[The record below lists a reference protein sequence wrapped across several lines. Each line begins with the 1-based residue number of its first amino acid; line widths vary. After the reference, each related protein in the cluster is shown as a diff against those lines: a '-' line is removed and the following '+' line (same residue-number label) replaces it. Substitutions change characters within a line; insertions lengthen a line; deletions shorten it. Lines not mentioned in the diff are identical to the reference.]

1 MGGAW
6 SGPQFVLTNNAPKDE
21 EDASMAFVSGDI
33 RGAMGVAREAGDR
46 NVMIIGA
53 DVARQCIQ
61 AGLIDEIRVHLA
73 PVLLGDGVRFFSWP
87 GAQHA
92 VRLETLDAA
101 RWGQLTN
108 LHFRVLK

>member
-6 SGPQFVLTNNAPKDE
+6 SGPQFVLTHNAPEDE
-21 EDASMAFVSGDI
+21 EDAY
-33 RGAMGVAREAGDR
+33 
-46 NVMIIGA
+46 VMIIGA

-61 AGLIDEIRVHLA
+61 AGLIGEIRVHLA

-87 GAQHA
+87 GTQHA

-108 LHFRVLK
+108 LHFRVVK